1 MVQKFDEMD
10 KDKNGYLDMNEAREG
25 LKTLK
30 TADGSPLDENEID
43 FFLKTASRDDE
54 KLDLAEFANLLAR
67 LKVYKKPWA
76 NAGFKISHIHS
87 GCFFVHIELGL
98 IFYSEQWPMHQAC
111 TSKTAVWHP

>member
-1 MVQKFDEMD
+1 MVAKFDEMD

-54 KLDLAEFANLLAR
+54 KLDLGEFANLLAR
-67 LKVYKKPWA
+67 LKVYKKPWTI
-76 NAGFKISHIHS
+76 NW
-87 GCFFVHIELGL
+87 C
-98 IFYSEQWPMHQAC
+98 Y
-111 TSKTAVWHP
+111 